1 MLNKL
6 TLRNAG
12 RLWKD
17 YLHYFLTLCMIAAL
31 TFSFHS
37 LLFSKDIRTMIYYGD
52 RGELSTAALYTACFV
67 AAMFRNRRMFSHME
81 IIHLINMDKQNE
93 TVNERRNAVWERQI
107 YL

>member
-6 TLRNAG
+6 ALRNAG

-37 LLFSKDIRTMIYYGD
+37 LLFSEDIRAMIYYGD
-52 RGELSTAALYTACFV
+52 GDELSTARNHVNHLMSVSTASFL
-67 AAMFRNRRMFSHME
+67 S
-81 IIHLINMDKQNE
+81 
-93 TVNERRNAVWERQI
+93 
-107 YL
+107 